1 MAKQSIDRNVCQI
14 IQQSKF
20 TEPAVAVG
28 EPGTESPKQ

>member
-20 TEPAVAVG
+20 TEPVIPASETSG
-28 EPGTESPKQ
+28 EPNT